1 MCYLIELKE
10 KYILTDNLVLTVVKN
25 DGNKINYVE
34 WTMTSDHDYLGATY
48 TNVAFMPFKFSSNFG
63 DILTQ
68 KISTV
73 QTIRHPLKCKKYNLD
88 YVSEQ
93 QCLVSYF
100 FNKDF
105 SPCPVK
111 CIPIQMRGFRYI
123 NSSSNLKNCDKLDDE
138 ICNGG
143 PTVWKELLKHYEKC
157 SKPCRVSSYDASL
170 REKKDMTFIKDS
182 ENEASFEFV
191 NSNIIPVEKEV
202 LLYDLSDVIGTV
214 GGSLGVGVGI
224 SVFAVISCCIDN
236 FLELMNIFQNK
247 ALFER
252 NSAS

>member
-25 DGNKINYVE
+25 DGVKMDYVE

-48 TNVAFMPFKFSSNFG
+48 SNVGFMPFKFSSNFG

-68 KISTV
+68 KISTI
-73 QTIRHPLKCKKYNLD
+73 QTIRHQLECEKYNLD
-88 YVSEQ
+88 YASEE

-105 SPCPVK
+105 SPC
-111 CIPIQMRGFRYI
+111 
-123 NSSSNLKNCDKLDDE
+123 
-138 ICNGG
+138 
-143 PTVWKELLKHYEKC
+143 
-157 SKPCRVSSYDASL
+157 L
-170 REKKDMTFIKDS
+170 REKKDMTFIKDN

-191 NSNIIPVEKEV
+191 NSNVSPVEKEV

-236 FLELMNIFQNK
+236 FLELMNMFQNK

-252 NSAS
+252 NSDS

>member
-10 KYILTDNLVLTVVKN
+10 KYILTDNLVFTVVKN
-25 DGNKINYVE
+25 DGIKMDYVE

-48 TNVAFMPFKFSSNFG
+48 TKVGFMPFKFSSNFG

-170 REKKDMTFIKDS
+170 QEKKDMTFIKDNQ
-182 ENEASFEFV
+182 NEASFEFV

>member
-1 MCYLIELKE
+1 M
-10 KYILTDNLVLTVVKN
+10 
-25 DGNKINYVE
+25 
-34 WTMTSDHDYLGATY
+34 
-48 TNVAFMPFKFSSNFG
+48 
-63 DILTQ
+63 
-68 KISTV
+68 
-73 QTIRHPLKCKKYNLD
+73 
-88 YVSEQ
+88 
-93 QCLVSYF
+93 QC
-100 FNKDF
+100 
-105 SPCPVK
+105 
-111 CIPIQMRGFRYI
+111 
-123 NSSSNLKNCDKLDDE
+123 
-138 ICNGG
+138 
-143 PTVWKELLKHYEKC
+143 
-157 SKPCRVSSYDASL
+157 VSSYDASL
-170 REKKDMTFIKDS
+170 REKKDSTFLNDN

>member
-1 MCYLIELKE
+1 MCYLIESKE
-10 KYILTDNLVLTVVKN
+10 KYILTDNLVFTVVKN
-25 DGNKINYVE
+25 EGIKIDYVE
-34 WTMTSDHDYLGATY
+34 WTMTSDHDYLGTTY
-48 TNVAFMPFKFSSNFG
+48 TNVGFMPFKFSSNFG
-63 DILTQ
+63 DILNQ

-73 QTIRHPLKCKKYNLD
+73 QTMRHPLKCKKYNLD
-88 YVSEQ
+88 YTSEE

-123 NSSSNLKNCDKLDDE
+123 NSSTGLKNCNKLEDE

-157 SKPCRVSSYDASL
+157 LKPCRVSSYDASL
-170 REKKDMTFIKDS
+170 REKKDMTFIKDN

-191 NSNIIPVEKEV
+191 NSNVSPVEKEV

-236 FLELMNIFQNK
+236 FLELMNMFQNK

>member
-25 DGNKINYVE
+25 DGNKMDYVQ

-48 TNVAFMPFKFSSNFG
+48 TNVGFMPFKFSSNFG

-73 QTIRHPLKCKKYNLD
+73 QTIRHPLKCKKYILD
-88 YVSEQ
+88 YASEQ

-100 FNKDF
+100 FKKDF
-105 SPCPVK
+105 FPCPVK

-138 ICNGG
+138 VCNGG

-214 GGSLGVGVGI
+214 GGSLGVAVGI

-236 FLELMNIFQNK
+236 FLELMNMFQNIS
-247 ALFER
+247 LFER